1 MSSLDDFKLL
11 KTLGKGGSATVKL
24 AEGPDGEEYAV
35 KIFDLRKEKKNPNFT
50 KYIKQEISL
59 STNFDHENIVKYYD
73 FKEKS
78 TLQRSNGEEIPVAYL
93 VQEAIM
99 GGELTDYVKEGGLSE
114 PICRY
119 YFKQLLKALCY
130 LHTKG
135 YSHRDLKLDNILLD
149 DKFNLKIVDFGF
161 SCPLNGKNGKGFRSS
176 YVGTPSYMAPE
187 IIRRENYNA
196 EDVDLFAAAV
206 CIFALVSG
214 TFPFSEMAQI
224 TDPFYKLICD
234 NRN

>member
-78 TLQRSNGEEIPVAYL
+78 TLQRSNDKEIPVSYL
-93 VQEAIM
+93 V
-99 GGELTDYVKEGGLSE
+99 
-114 PICRY
+114 
-119 YFKQLLKALCY
+119 
-130 LHTKG
+130 
-135 YSHRDLKLDNILLD
+135 
-149 DKFNLKIVDFGF
+149 
-161 SCPLNGKNGKGFRSS
+161 
-176 YVGTPSYMAPE
+176 
-187 IIRRENYNA
+187 
-196 EDVDLFAAAV
+196 
-206 CIFALVSG
+206 
-214 TFPFSEMAQI
+214 
-224 TDPFYKLICD
+224 
-234 NRN
+234 

>member
-1 MSSLDDFKLL
+1 MTSLDEFKLL

-24 AEGPDGEEYAV
+24 ATGPDHEEYAL
-35 KIFDLRKEKKNPNFT
+35 KIFDLRKEKKNKNFT

-59 STNFDHENIVKYYD
+59 SKNFDHEHIVKYYD
-73 FKEKS
+73 FKEES
-78 TLQRSNGEEIPVAYL
+78 VLQRSNGQEKPVAYL
-93 VQEAIM
+93 VQEPIM
-99 GGELTDYVKEGGLSE
+99 GGELTDYVRIGGLSE
-114 PICRY
+114 AICRY

-135 YSHRDLKLDNILLD
+135 YAHRDLKLDNILLD

-161 SCPLNGKNGKGFRSS
+161 SCPLKGHNGKGFGSS

-187 IIRRENYNA
+187 IIRTEKYNG

-214 TFPFSEMAQI
+214 AFPF
-224 TDPFYKLICD
+224 
-234 NRN
+234 